1 MEWEAWTLLLPRE
14 VLHGDDPS
22 SSKKAVETFKG
33 DTKKISQII
42 EELSYTAGQG
52 DYFPDQHDKWWKKYL

>member
-1 MEWEAWTLLLPRE
+1 MQKFA
-14 VLHGDDPS
+14 
-22 SSKKAVETFKG
+22 SKKAVETFKG